1 MLMTDDSRT
10 VFETGLSLVAQRQPV
25 FTAIEVQTSCD
36 QAIPVSEVESMLR
49 DLASNGSLVR
59 ISTSS
64 GYQTTAY
71 VDKNHATR
79 WWIERVLRWHE
90 AGVLVLRKEEL
101 ACSMS
106 VTFGQTLW
114 HEPDAGL
121 LEFGI
126 RCGMIAR
133 TERDGSFV
141 SPWVNF
147 LRVIPGARQF
157 LATAAR
163 TSHPYELLTEGNA
176 SPALTELLS
185 SLEPRERM
193 VLSERRSRSR
203 TLEEVG
209 EMLSLTRQRV
219 QQIENRAIR
228 RSEVQ
233 NALASSLAS
242 QFVNNS
248 WSLIIN
254 NTNELF
260 GQVFSCL
267 FGGRAHHLELLQTT
281 VLMDE
286 KWIDVLTQILSDRAT
301 VLKFAVDGFKA
312 IPEALE
318 LPLALLPVNDATRI
332 RVAALS
338 SLQRASETLPRKS
351 QVYVALTILGEA
363 AHYTDVIEVCKS
375 LWPNR
380 TGSNET
386 YINALASS
394 AKNSENGVVHIGRK
408 GMYGLVERGYTR
420 PTQGLTETVAEIVR
434 DEYRRTGSPVSVDVV
449 FDRTHDYRQFPDK
462 KSVAMALSFNKELQ
476 SVGQSRYV
484 PSKAASKH
492 ESPRSSSTSRL
503 DFSSALGRLTGKDD
517 PSTA

>member
-1 MLMTDDSRT
+1 MLMTEN
-10 VFETGLSLVAQRQPV
+10 FETGFSLVAQRQPV
-25 FTAIEVQTSCD
+25 LTAIEVQTSCD
-36 QAIPVSEVESMLR
+36 QAIPISEVESILR
-49 DLASNGSLVR
+49 DLAANGSLVR
-59 ISTSS
+59 INAMS
-64 GYQTTAY
+64 GSLTTAY
-71 VDKNHATR
+71 VDKNYATR

-106 VTFGQTLW
+106 ITFGQTLW
-114 HEPDAGL
+114 HEPDPGL

-126 RCGMIAR
+126 QCGMIAR

-147 LRVIPGARQF
+147 LRVIPGSRQF

-193 VLSERRSRSR
+193 VLYERRSRSR

-228 RSEVQ
+228 RSEVR

-254 NTNELF
+254 NTNEFF

-267 FGGRAHHLELLQTT
+267 FGARTHHLELLQSI

-351 QVYVALTILGEA
+351 QVYIALTILGEA
-363 AHYTDVIEVCKS
+363 AHYTKVIDICKS
-375 LWPNR
+375 LWPNQP
-380 TGSNET
+380 GSSET
-386 YINALASS
+386 YINALAAS
-394 AKNSENGVVHIGRK
+394 AKRGENGVVHIGRK
-408 GMYGLVERGYTR
+408 GMYGLVEHGYTQ

-449 FDRTHDYRQFPDK
+449 FDRIHDYRQYPDK
-462 KSVAMALSFNKELQ
+462 KSVAMALSFNEDLQ
-476 SVGQSRYV
+476 SIGRSRYV
-484 PSKAASKH
+484 PSEAASKY
-492 ESPRSSSTSRL
+492 EASQSSSTTGL